1 LPLVGLAVAVADPS
15 APLVLGV
22 NESYVEVAHGRTP
35 LGAEAAQIAVKIKPL
50 G

>member
-1 LPLVGLAVAVADPS
+1 LPLVGLAVADPS

-22 NESYVEVAHGRTP
+22 NESYVEGAHGRTP
-35 LGAEAAQIAVKIKPL
+35 LAEAAQIAVKIKPL